1 MASESPPS
9 LTGGFIPI
17 TTWTSTEG
25 MLSKKC
31 GSGVSLRSM
40 PRIMEEGLYVI
51 LHFFSGLGYYDGT
64 LLQYSC
70 LEHPMDGETW

>member
-31 GSGVSLRSM
+31 GSGVSLHSM
-40 PRIMEEGLYVI
+40 PRVMEEGLYVI
-51 LHFFSGLGYYDGT
+51 LLFSGLGYYDGT